1 MYGKQGRQSL
11 GSGVSGPLRLDGA
24 GALVTSGYFGKYAEA
39 TLQGK
44 VFVAA
49 NQAKVA
55 VTADFATTYTGLVVE
70 NPAGSG
76 KNLIMIGFSYAAEEA
91 VATAVG
97 LGLMTGAD
105 AGDAA
110 AAIVPRNRL
119 KGNGTVSVAI
129 VDNGCT
135 LVGTPVL
142 EQLITTAWAEATTA
156 GTLAQPNVIDLDG
169 SLIITPGYYVAVM
182 ATAAVAASMLFGFM
196 WIEEDAE

>member
-1 MYGKQGRQSL
+1 MYGKEGRQTL
-11 GSGVSGPLRLDGA
+11 ASGVPGPLRLDKTGS
-24 GALVTSGYFGKYAEA
+24 LVVSSYGKYAEA
-39 TLQGK
+39 VLQGK
-44 VFVAA
+44 VFAAA

-70 NPAGSG
+70 NPATSG

-91 VATAVG
+91 IATAVG
-97 LGLMTGAD
+97 LGLMTGYD

-110 AAIVPRNRL
+110 AAITPRNRL
-119 KGNGTVSVAI
+119 TGGAASVAI

-135 LVGTPVL
+135 LTGTPVL

-156 GTLAQPNVIDLDG
+156 GTLAQPNVVDLDG
-169 SLIITPGYYVAVM
+169 SLIVTPGYYVAVM

-196 WIEEDAE
+196 WIELDAE

>member
-1 MYGKQGRQSL
+1 MYGKVGEQTLSS
-11 GSGVSGPLRLDGA
+11 GSTGPIRIDKT
-24 GALVTSGYFGKYAEA
+24 GALVVSNYGKYAEA
-39 TLQGK
+39 VLQGK
-44 VFVAA
+44 VFAAA

-91 VATAVG
+91 IATAVG
-97 LGLMTGAD
+97 IGLMTGAD
-105 AGDAA
+105 AGDVA

-119 KGNGTVSVAI
+119 TGGPASIAV

-135 LVGTPVL
+135 LTGTPVL
-142 EQLITTAWAEATTA
+142 EQLITTAWAEATST
-156 GTLAQPNVIDLDG
+156 GTLAQPNVVDLDG
-169 SLIITPGYYVAVM
+169 SLVITPGYYVAVM

-196 WIEEDAE
+196 WIEIDV